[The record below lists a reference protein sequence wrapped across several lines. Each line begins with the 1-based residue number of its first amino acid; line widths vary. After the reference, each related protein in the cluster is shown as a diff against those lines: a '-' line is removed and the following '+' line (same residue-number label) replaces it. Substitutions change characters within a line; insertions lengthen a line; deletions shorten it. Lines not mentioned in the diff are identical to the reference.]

1 MKKLEVGLCQGRHEM
16 PVTDFVF
23 MNEVNPLDVR
33 GLESKAEASLLR
45 LLGLAA
51 DESRE
56 QAVHVEIYVSG
67 LTVALVAAMNVCMAY
82 RWLLTLWHYNRETG
96 TYFPQ
101 DVGYL
106 PYGEQPGGKR
116 NEAPTK

>member
-1 MKKLEVGLCQGRHEM
+1 MKKLKAGLYQGRHEM

-51 DESRE
+51 DESGSSAG
-56 QAVHVEIYVSG
+56 AVHAEIFVSG
-67 LTVALVAAMNVCMAY
+67 LTTALIAALNVCMAR
-82 RWLLTLWHYNRETG
+82 RWEVTLRHFDRASG
-96 TYFPQ
+96 TYFRQEVNYKPRS
-101 DVGYL
+101 
-106 PYGEQPGGKR
+106 EQPG
-116 NEAPTK
+116 A